1 LFPITDKFI
10 YLQGKKLDLA
20 NIFGNLAFILIA
32 GSFMVKDMLWLR
44 SLSVT
49 ASFASLFY
57 NFTVT
62 ATPLWT
68 PIFWNFFFIT
78 LNVYHVSKIL
88 LESRGITFTPKETEL
103 YDLLFSSLSP
113 LEFMKLNKICT
124 WKKAKVGDVLIK
136 EGEKVEA
143 LMLIYNGC
151 CNIVVVDNDSK
162 ESHSVAELKD
172 GQFIGEMSFLTEKD
186 ATATVIVH
194 HPTEYLTW
202 NQSELKSLMSRNPSL
217 VFSLQK
223 AMGTQITNA
232 LKGKVSTDQ
241 SAA

>member
-1 LFPITDKFI
+1 
-10 YLQGKKLDLA
+10 LDLA

-32 GSFMVKDMLWLR
+32 ASFMVKDMLWLR

-57 NFTVT
+57 NFTIT
-62 ATPLWT
+62 ETPLWT

-78 LNVYHVSKIL
+78 LNIYHVTNIL
-88 LESRGITFTPKETEL
+88 LASRVLAFTPKEIEL

-113 LEFMKLNKICT
+113 LEFMKLNKLCT
-124 WKKAKVGDVLIK
+124 WKKADIGDILIK
-136 EGEKVEA
+136 EGERVES

-151 CNIVVVDNDSK
+151 CDIVVIDKDTK
-162 ESHSVAELKD
+162 KQKSVAELKD
-172 GQFIGEMSFLTEKD
+172 GQFIGEMSFLTEKN

-194 HPTEYLTW
+194 HPTEFLTW

-223 AMGTQITNA
+223 AMGTQITDA
-232 LKGKVSTDQ
+232 LKSKKITQDSPV
-241 SAA
+241 A

>member
-1 LFPITDKFI
+1 
-10 YLQGKKLDLA
+10 LDLA

-32 GSFMVKDMLWLR
+32 ASFMVKDMLWLR

-68 PIFWNFFFIT
+68 PIFWNFFFIS
-78 LNVYHVSKIL
+78 LNIYHVSKIL
-88 LESRGITFTPKETEL
+88 LESRGITFNEKETEL
-103 YDLLFSSLSP
+103 YDLLFKTLSP
-113 LEFMKLNKICT
+113 LEFVKLNKICI
-124 WKKAKVGDVLIK
+124 WKKAGVGEILIK
-136 EGEKVEA
+136 EGEQVNA

-151 CNIVVVDNDSK
+151 CDIVIKDKDTHLEK
-162 ESHSVAELKD
+162 SVAELKD
-172 GQFIGEMSFLTEKD
+172 GQFIGEMSFLTEKV

-194 HPTEYLTW
+194 HPTEYLIW

-217 VFSLQK
+217 LFSLQK
-223 AMGTQITNA
+223 AMGTQITEA
-232 LKGKVSTDQ
+232 LKGKSNISNK

>member
-1 LFPITDKFI
+1 MDI
-10 YLQGKKLDLA
+10 A

-68 PIFWNFFFIT
+68 PISWNFFFIT

-88 LESRGITFTPKETEL
+88 MESRGITFNEKETEL
-103 YDLLFSSLSP
+103 YHLLFSSLSP
-113 LEFMKLNKICT
+113 LEFMKLNKICQ
-124 WKKAKVGDVLIK
+124 WKKAAVGDILIE
-136 EGEKVEA
+136 EGDKVDS

-151 CNIVVVDNDSK
+151 CEIVLTDKDTQSRK
-162 ESHSVAELKD
+162 SVAELKD
-172 GQFIGEMSFLTEKD
+172 GQFIGEMSFLTEKA
-186 ATATVIVH
+186 ATATVVVH
-194 HPTEYLTW
+194 HPTEYLMW
-202 NQSELKSLMSRNPSL
+202 NQSELKALMSRNPSL

-223 AMGTQITNA
+223 SMGTQITNA
-232 LKGKVSTDQ
+232 LKEKAKE
-241 SAA
+241 AA